1 MIVIVIANV
10 LFRKYKLN
18 YDIIRKYFFYK
29 KYNFYI
35 CNYIYLKI
43 GFVRKLIYI
52 SEPL

>member
-1 MIVIVIANV
+1 MIIIVIANV

-43 GFVRKLIYI
+43 DNRICEKVDMY
-52 SEPL
+52 